1 MSYLPVTS
9 QPRVATSMDV
19 GTVFMRLQGHQGQPK
34 CVSAST
40 TMYPYGVVEHNV
52 SLYPV
57 QVWCLDSVPTVYL
70 CTILIAMKTK

>member
-9 QPRVATSMDV
+9 RPRVAMSMDV
-19 GTVFMRLQGHQGQPK
+19 GAAFVRLQGCQGQPK

-40 TMYPYGVVEHNV
+40 TVYPYGVVEHNV

-57 QVWCLDSVPTVYL
+57 QVWCSDSVPAVYL